1 MPVEHWNVVISA
13 GTLIVL
19 LTAAIAALVQLRH
32 IRASNDLSTF
42 SEAFELWYS
51 PAVQEGLTFIQHELA
66 TKMEDPAFRRELD
79 TAGPVDHSR
88 HPELNV
94 LDFFD
99 NIAIYLVMG
108 NMREDMIMQAG
119 GQLVCSLWSTL
130 SPTIAIMRRQRGS
143 QMYASFEYLVH
154 RAQLWHERYPGGYA
168 PKDFKRLPNPDAW
181 RTADQTRPT

>member
-1 MPVEHWNVVISA
+1 VPVEQWNIVISIA
-13 GTLIVL
+13 TLVVL
-19 LTAAIAALVQLRH
+19 LTAAVATLVQLRH

-51 PAVQEGLTFIQHELA
+51 SPVQGGLAFIQRELA
-66 TKMEDPAFRRELD
+66 TKIKDPEFRRELD

-108 NMREDMIMQAG
+108 NMREDMIMQAA
-119 GQLVCSLWSTL
+119 GQLARSLWSTL
-130 SPTIAIMRRQRGS
+130 SPTIAIMRRQRGP
-143 QMYASFEYLVH
+143 QMYAPFEYLVW
-154 RAQLWHERYPGGYA
+154 RAQLWHERYPNGYV
-168 PKDFKRLPNPDAW
+168 PKGFERLPNLDTW
-181 RTADQTRPT
+181 LSADKTPPA

>member
-1 MPVEHWNVVISA
+1 MTAEQWNILISIA
-13 GTLIVL
+13 TLVVL
-19 LTAAIAALVQLRH
+19 LAAAVAALIQLRH
-32 IRASNDLSTF
+32 IRASNDLNTF

-51 PAVQEGLTFIQHELA
+51 PAVQQGLTFIQHELPA
-66 TKMEDPAFRRELD
+66 KMEDPSFRRELD

-108 NMREDMIMQAG
+108 NMREDMIMQAA
-119 GQLVCSLWSTL
+119 GQLVESLWQTL

-143 QMYASFEYLVH
+143 QMYASFEYLVV
-154 RAQLWHERYPGGYA
+154 RARLWSKRYPHGYV
-168 PKDFKRLPNPDAW
+168 PKGFERLPNPDTW
-181 RTADQTRPT
+181 RNAGGSSE